1 MDRLREEKR
10 AIIIIIF
17 VSNVNQSFILVVRQL
32 AIKFDFY
39 HKTYTLTILFVCR
52 TCSVIESHWLSEW
65 MSSAI
70 ERCWSDFSGDCQ
82 NVRHF
87 KCWIGYIYIYIR
99 TSIQRNDYHKHKK
112 KKKNRT
118 NDEKKKRIKRKRT
131 DKEEKK
137 ETKRRYSLGMIIF
150 FCIYLQVILKIRIK
164 IDPKM
169 YFVLTKMMP
178 MIDVSIVMALVYE

>member
-87 KCWIGYIYIYIR
+87 KCWIGYIYIR

>member
-1 MDRLREEKR
+1 
-10 AIIIIIF
+10 
-17 VSNVNQSFILVVRQL
+17 
-32 AIKFDFY
+32 
-39 HKTYTLTILFVCR
+39 
-52 TCSVIESHWLSEW
+52 

-70 ERCWSDFSGDCQ
+70 ERCCSDFSGDCQ

-131 DKEEKK
+131 DKKEKKRNEEKIFV
-137 ETKRRYSLGMIIF
+137 RYDYIF
-150 FCIYLQVILKIRIK
+150 LHISTSHFENQDQNRSQNVFCPDEDDADDRCVDCNGIGV
-164 IDPKM
+164 
-169 YFVLTKMMP
+169 
-178 MIDVSIVMALVYE
+178 